1 MNENNKRPLFSII
14 SATYNAATTLN
25 DLVQSILPQ
34 KTENV
39 ELIIVDGGSTDDTVN
54 IIKSYGSIV
63 DYYIT
68 EKDNGIYDAWN
79 KGIKVAK
86 GQWIMFVGADD
97 VLLPN
102 TIENYNQLILNCKD
116 KDVDY
121 ISGKVCY
128 VNDNGKIMKLLGSEC
143 SWNKMRKGMCAAHVA
158 SLHNSNLFDE
168 VGLYDLKFKICGDY
182 ELLLRKKEKLK
193 SLFLNKTVAQMK
205 SGGMSF
211 SFAAIIETYQIRK
224 TRQSLSRI
232 QNVFIFIRDIVG
244 YYLFRLKHSFN

>member
-1 MNENNKRPLFSII
+1 MNDNNKRPLFSII
-14 SATYNAATTLN
+14 TATYNAGITLN
-25 DLVQSILPQ
+25 DLLQSILPQ

-39 ELIIVDGGSTDDTVN
+39 ELIIVDGGSIDDTVS

-63 DYYIT
+63 DYWIS

-86 GQWIMFVGADD
+86 GKWIMFVGADD

-102 TIENYNQLILNCKD
+102 AIENYNELILNSKD

-121 ISGKVCY
+121 ISGKVSY

-211 SFAAIIETYQIRK
+211 SFAAILETYQIRK
-224 TRQSLSRI
+224 TRQSLVLI
-232 QNVFIFIRDIVG
+232 PNVIILITNIIG
-244 YYLFRLKHSFN
+244 YYLFRFKNHV